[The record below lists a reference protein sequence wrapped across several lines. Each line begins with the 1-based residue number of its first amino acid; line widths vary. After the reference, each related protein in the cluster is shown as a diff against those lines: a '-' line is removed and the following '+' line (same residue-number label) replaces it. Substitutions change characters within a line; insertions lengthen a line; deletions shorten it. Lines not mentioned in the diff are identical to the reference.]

1 MEASEEEARK
11 HGVQAVVNALRKL
24 RGILTSKG
32 LVDDNE
38 PMLVIDAR
46 VITRRTINM
55 IKASEI
61 WFDAAKGVKVID
73 AIDNIVCEDDDGEKK
88 R

>member
-1 MEASEEEARK
+1 MEASEEEASK

-38 PMLVIDAR
+38 PMLVIDVR

-55 IKASEI
+55 IKTSEI

-73 AIDNIVCEDDDGEKK
+73 AIDNIVYEDDDAEKN